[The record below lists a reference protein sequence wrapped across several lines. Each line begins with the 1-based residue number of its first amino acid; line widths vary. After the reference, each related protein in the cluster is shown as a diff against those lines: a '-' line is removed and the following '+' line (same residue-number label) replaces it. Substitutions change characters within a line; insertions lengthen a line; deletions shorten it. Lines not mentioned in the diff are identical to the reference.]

1 MHNLCSNSLS
11 QLCKKSIWQ
20 ELVNSNLQADTEAE
34 MLKVWMYFVN
44 KETMAYLLL
53 FHLKKHGIF
62 CSQLDSQLQKAEGTL
77 TFPLEDIITSLQY
90 QQRVETCAL
99 SYFDLYTS
107 SQGNPKQGQFP
118 HPACTLCR
126 CKKKVF
132 FPQNLICGFC
142 VWMKYVYFYGGDFAR
157 KQVQKY
163 FLKG

>member
-1 MHNLCSNSLS
+1 MES
-11 QLCKKSIWQ
+11 
-20 ELVNSNLQADTEAE
+20 
-34 MLKVWMYFVN
+34 
-44 KETMAYLLL
+44 
-53 FHLKKHGIF
+53 

-118 HPACTLCR
+118 HPACTFCR

-142 VWMKYVYFYGGDFAR
+142 V
-157 KQVQKY
+157 
-163 FLKG
+163 